1 MKDFALVDAADVLRA
16 GLGRSGHCELCCLDG
31 AGVACEHGMRA
42 KRCDSRGLAE
52 HEGLVALSDTSSLP
66 LKDFLW
72 SLCLRV
78 SLSLSEMSIF

>member
-52 HEGLVALSDTSSLP
+52 HE
-66 LKDFLW
+66 
-72 SLCLRV
+72 
-78 SLSLSEMSIF
+78 SE